1 MQAKVNQLKLNTA
14 DEIEKNKYYC
24 AFSYLFVRPLFK
36 AKLFE
41 YFDYDIKRAFE
52 VNSNDLKNIAEYYDI
67 SIPSNLLKKIDELD
81 LDKCYNE
88 AFLDDEV
95 KILTYEDVNY
105 PKYLKEIPDFP
116 LSLYYKG
123 SLDELDFNY
132 ALAVVGSRNASM
144 QAKIALDKILSG
156 FEGTNVIIVS
166 GLAYGIDT
174 QAHLSALKNNLK
186 TIAVVGCGL
195 DIIYPSSNKKLFYD
209 IVNGNG
215 AVLSEYPLKT
225 RPMAQNFPQR
235 NRIVTGLAK
244 GTLVG
249 EARLKSGAMIS
260 ANLTLEYNRELMCI
274 PGNITNPNTQGIYH
288 LIKTG
293 AAIVVEAQDILDQMS
308 WEIKKSDKKDIISGL
323 DSLQRKILESIS
335 LDPKTFD
342 EIMDD
347 INDDVSL
354 TMAALTQMELTGII
368 KQSANK
374 YYKCI

>member
-24 AFSYLFVRPLFK
+24 AFSYLFIRPLFK

-308 WEIKKSDKKDIISGL
+308 WEVKKSDKKDIISGL

-374 YYKCI
+374 YYKCM

>member
-132 ALAVVGSRNASM
+132 ALAVVGSRNASI

-308 WEIKKSDKKDIISGL
+308 WEVKKSDKKDIISGL

>member
-81 LDKCYNE
+81 LDKCCNE

-132 ALAVVGSRNASM
+132 ALAVVGSRNASI

-308 WEIKKSDKKDIISGL
+308 WEVKKSDKKDIISGL

>member
-308 WEIKKSDKKDIISGL
+308 WEVKKSDKKDIISGL

-374 YYKCI
+374 YYKCM

>member
-132 ALAVVGSRNASM
+132 ALAVVGSRNASI

-308 WEIKKSDKKDIISGL
+308 WEVKKSDKKDIISGL

-374 YYKCI
+374 YYKCM